1 MLYICLLKPFKQWN
15 FENIQVFFGRVFP
28 QKIII
33 FQWKQT
39 KIKFSLNFCF
49 ASFDSL
55 KAVTGCRVLN
65 SSLVFKYTDLK
76 FIFDRKIVWFDR
88 FFCFEQKKYSIC
100 FEKLEI
106 SAKRYG
112 LKNNLN

>member
-1 MLYICLLKPFKQWN
+1 MKKIGWSMLYFCLLKPYKQWI
-15 FENIQVFFGRVFP
+15 FENTQVFFGRVFP
-28 QKIII
+28 QKIIV

-65 SSLVFKYTDLK
+65 SSLHFKYIDLK
-76 FIFDRKIVWFDR
+76 FIYDRTMV
-88 FFCFEQKKYSIC
+88 
-100 FEKLEI
+100 
-106 SAKRYG
+106 
-112 LKNNLN
+112 